1 MEGNDKVHQEP
12 SPNIL
17 RYLLGELS
25 EAEQEQFEEEYF
37 ADPQL
42 FQQLQEAR
50 NDLMDSYVRDE
61 LPAAQRARFE
71 QYFLASPRRRE
82 RVELARALAQEQA
95 TTPRTVTRTE
105 HPSQRSGWFTLRP
118 AWIFAAAM
126 ILLLFGV
133 FWFLRSQ
140 KTSAPSIANHTPVL
154 PSATASV
161 SSPAVAPAPSPT
173 PLRSP
178 LPPKPVIATFTLSP
192 VLVRDSNETQLLT
205 IPATTNVVQLQL
217 ELEARPAARY
227 QARLR
232 TPEGTE
238 ILRVRGLSAQT
249 TAQGPRIVLSVAAK
263 LLGNADYV
271 VQLEGATAEGNTID
285 RYYFRV
291 AKK

>member
-1 MEGNDKVHQEP
+1 MEGNDKVHQEQHQTM
-12 SPNIL
+12 L
-17 RYLLGELS
+17 RYVLGELS
-25 EAEQEQFEEEYF
+25 DTEQEQFEEEYF

-95 TTPRTVTRTE
+95 TTSRTVARTE
-105 HPSQRSGWFTLRP
+105 HSLQRSGWFTLRP

-126 ILLLFGV
+126 ILLLFGM

-140 KTSAPSIANHTPVL
+140 KTPAPSIANHTPVL
-154 PSATASV
+154 PSATARV
-161 SSPAVAPAPSPT
+161 SSTAVAPAPSPT
-173 PLRSP
+173 PRRSP
-178 LPPKPVIATFTLSP
+178 LPHKPVIATFALSP
-192 VLVRDSNETQLLT
+192 VLVRDNNETQLLI
-205 IPATTNVVQLQL
+205 IPATTEIVHLQL
-217 ELEARPAARY
+217 ELEAQRAVRY

-238 ILRVRGLSAQT
+238 ILRVRGLTVQST
-249 TAQGPRIVLSVAAK
+249 SQGPRIVLSVAAR
-263 LLGNADYV
+263 LLRNMDYI
-271 VQLEGATAEGNTID
+271 VQLEGATGNPVD

-291 AKK
+291 EKK